1 MGRYIDADALI
12 AELEKDE
19 SQFDK
24 EAEEARNN
32 PSAYTDGYADAMW
45 SRANGIRDSTIE
57 IYDAPTIDIVRCKE
71 CKYWIDNCDEDD
83 DLFRECR
90 WRDEEATDADD
101 FCSYG
106 ERSE

>member
-1 MGRYIDADALI
+1 MSRWIELEPLM

-45 SRANGIRDSTIE
+45 SRANGIRDAMIE
-57 IYDAPTIDIVRCKE
+57 IYDTTSIDIVRCKE
-71 CKYWIDNCDEDD
+71 CGKWLGSSGICMWDKSTS
-83 DLFRECR
+83 LF
-90 WRDEEATDADD
+90 TKADD

-106 ERSE
+106 ERK